1 MHKYTNVAR
10 GYNNRWFVLKDGVLS
25 CSFSNM
31 QLPFHFLTISLDYQH
46 QEDENIASRGAI
58 SLKNAVLKAGSGGD
72 KTRFE
77 VHSTAS
83 RGHTSGVQKWYMR
96 ASHPVEAA
104 RWTQAIN
111 KSMEWYKR
119 LEVEQLSL
127 PRKSG
132 ESDRS
137 ALRPGKVSFQ
147 SGFSTTS
154 RRNVVIGTHSIR
166 GSQGSFVDVGE
177 DGRISA
183 LGEISRNGITDK
195 YDFEKEGVQNDCSS
209 SSHSTYHS
217 SLRRPPHESTF
228 DLQGNSI
235 SAQLE
240 LTAQLFSSL
249 PFPSDAPPRSKE
261 LRTVLKDSFSAV
273 QTMMNEYVQM
283 SKEREE
289 WWKSQLQRERERQS
303 VWEESLQTVVREG
316 EALERELRVRS
327 RKRGSRFF
335 DIKTPEMRGTST
347 SLSKSPPGQPPL
359 IHEDDVPRC
368 PSAPLPDD
376 AVANTVVRAPRPPL
390 LVPQPAVLVTM
401 TPQGT
406 PRFKPPTS
414 DEDEDAMDTDEE
426 DEFFDA
432 IESNNLPNLVIS
444 QLLTSPTHA
453 EFALPSVVNL
463 EPFIGYKVLRT
474 RLPISSDNRPSTSL
488 WSVLKHSIG
497 KDLTRISFP
506 VFFNEPTSMLQRM
519 VGRFFFVPYN
529 RYSTACYIGR
539 RYGIFGM
546 SSVSLRARSPMGVLT
561 LLQWT

>member
-1 MHKYTNVAR
+1 M
-10 GYNNRWFVLKDGVLS
+10 FVLHIRI
-25 CSFSNM
+25 
-31 QLPFHFLTISLDYQH
+31 PFDLLTIPLDYQH

-58 SLKNAVLKAGSGGD
+58 SLKNAVLKVGTGGD

-111 KSMEWYKR
+111 KSMEWCKR
-119 LEVEQLSL
+119 SEVEQLSL
-127 PRKSG
+127 PRRSD

-137 ALRPGKVSFQ
+137 ASRQGKLSFQ
-147 SGFSTTS
+147 SRFSLS
-154 RRNVVIGTHSIR
+154 PRRTMVVGTHSIR
-166 GSQGSFVDVGE
+166 GSQGSFVDAGE
-177 DGRISA
+177 EAGMPSMGDAG
-183 LGEISRNGITDK
+183 RNGTIDR
-195 YDFEKEGVQNDCSS
+195 YDFEKEVTQNDGSS
-209 SSHSTYHS
+209 SSHSTHQ
-217 SLRRPPHESTF
+217 SLLHRPPHESTF
-228 DLQGNSI
+228 DLQGNSVT
-235 SAQLE
+235 AQLE

-249 PFPSDAPPRSKE
+249 PFPPDAPSRSKE
-261 LRTVLKDSFSAV
+261 LRTALKESFSAV

-316 EALERELRVRS
+316 EALERELRLRS

-335 DIKTPEMRGTST
+335 DMNSPEVRGTSN
-347 SLSKSPPGQPPL
+347 SLLKSPPLRPPVVYEVEVPECSVEPL
-359 IHEDDVPRC
+359 DD
-368 PSAPLPDD
+368 
-376 AVANTVVRAPRPPL
+376 TVTNPVVQARRLPPL
-390 LVPQPAVLVTM
+390 LAPQPIIVAPT
-401 TPQGT
+401 TPQAT
-406 PRFKPPTS
+406 PRFKSPIS

-432 IESNNLPNLVIS
+432 IESNNLPNLVVS
-444 QLLTSPTHA
+444 QLLTSPTHS
-453 EFALPSVVNL
+453 ELPPPSVVNL
-463 EPFIGYKVLRT
+463 EPFTGYKVLRT
-474 RLPISSDNRPSTSL
+474 QLPIDSDNRPSTSL

-519 VGRFFFVPYN
+519 VGCFIFVP
-529 RYSTACYIGR
+529 SIGN
-539 RYGIFGM
+539 
-546 SSVSLRARSPMGVLT
+546 SPGVI
-561 LLQWT
+561 